1 MNTANDFDIK
11 SMNKEQLRAACREA
25 RISYSKLNNDGMR
38 QALVAHFEKQN
49 AIADGEATADE
60 NTSDTS
66 TPAANPFG
74 ALLGQQVK
82 VAPVAGSTKVVDG
95 KRVDE
100 ATAAERAAETRS
112 RSSRAT
118 GPTYPRANRKGYK
131 IEKEREERNG
141 VKRPS
146 KGTTCGAVWDAFDA
160 LQAATGAVTAAELPK
175 LADDNGWNRTNV
187 SCEYYMWRKF
197 NGIKGRVTKAA
208 Q

>member
-1 MNTANDFDIK
+1 MESTNYA
-11 SMNKEQLRAACREA
+11 SMGKEELRAACRA
-25 RISYSKLNNDGMR
+25 AGVSYSKLNNEGMR

-60 NTSDTS
+60 STSDTS

-82 VAPVAGSTKVVDG
+82 VTPVAGSTKVVDG